1 VKAKQS
7 QNQSRS
13 TSENLGWLRALAQ
26 AFLRPFRGSAPGASF
41 VEFLVVAGFVSL
53 CAIGAMHKYGRV
65 VRAGLRAEASRIEGK
80 GLPSTAD
87 LLSELGGNT
96 TPPACDIE
104 AGRKGLCVEDSG
116 FCFGA
121 GTPVATE
128 HGDRPIEYIRAGE
141 RVWSKDVETGAVELR
156 PVVRT
161 FVTRDMQVIDLQLQ
175 SLGRA
180 EHITVTP
187 GHYFWSPDLGWTQA
201 QDLGGASLLSLPVES
216 ARDGPALLALPLA
229 SQERSI
235 TVYNLEVEGFHT
247 YFVGASHALVH
258 NAGGKKTCPLQPD
271 KIASIRKAGVPQ
283 GGGHYQVR
291 NAASHYVGPDGKE
304 INLGGQVNHMPAWNA
319 WTQAGDKNPFTFGT
333 APAIWME
340 TADHRAMTST
350 GSSDEAK
357 QWRADQAALIKQG
370 KIMEAIQMDIDEIH
384 ELYGSKYDQ
393 GIQEM
398 LDYLATK
405 GIT

>member
-1 VKAKQS
+1 MKTEQS
-7 QNQSRS
+7 PNQTRS
-13 TSENLGWLRALAQ
+13 IGEKLGWLHAFGQ
-26 AFLRPFRGSAPGASF
+26 AFLRPFRGSASGASL

-53 CAIGAMHKYGRV
+53 FAIGAMHRYGRV
-65 VRAGLRAEASRIEGK
+65 VHAGLRAEASRIEGK

-87 LLSELGGNT
+87 LLSDLGGNT

-104 AGRKGLCVEDSG
+104 SGRKGLCVEDSG

-128 HGDRPIEYIRAGE
+128 YGDRPIEYIRAGE
-141 RVWSKDVETGAVELR
+141 RVWAQDVETGATELR

-161 FVTRDMQVIDLQLQ
+161 FVTRDMQVMDLQLQ
-175 SLGRA
+175 SFGRA

-187 GHYFWSPDLGWTQA
+187 GHYFWSPDHGWTQA

-216 ARDGPALLALPLA
+216 ARDGPTLLALPLA
-229 SQERSI
+229 SKERSI

-247 YFVGASHALVH
+247 YFVGHSHALVH

-283 GGGHYQVR
+283 GGSYYQVR
-291 NAASHYVGPDGKE
+291 NAASHYVGADGKE
-304 INLGGQVNHMPAWNA
+304 ISLGGEVNHMPAWDS
-319 WTQAGDKNPFTFGT
+319 WVQSGKNPFTHGT

-350 GSSDEAK
+350 GSSAAAKAYRAK
-357 QWRADQAALIKQG
+357 QAKLIKQG

-384 ELYGSKYDQ
+384 KKYGSKYDQ